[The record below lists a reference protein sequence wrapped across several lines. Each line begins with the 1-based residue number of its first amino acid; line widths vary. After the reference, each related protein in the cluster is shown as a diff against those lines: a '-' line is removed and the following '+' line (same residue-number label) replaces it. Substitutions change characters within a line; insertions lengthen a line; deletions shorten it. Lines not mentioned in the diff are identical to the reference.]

1 MIRQTTI
8 YPLLIILLYIFPS
21 YITANNIFFVKDQ
34 VLNHRLYWWR
44 LLDLA
49 HRICLFDGHGG
60 RDHYMNVECRILGSR
75 DRWEHR
81 WLHIDELYLL
91 PWILFATISSF
102 FDHSVGEISIS
113 TTLVP
118 SLIIIYVS
126 EALSRNLW
134 ANKEIK

>member
-49 HRICLFDGHGG
+49 HRICLFDGRGG
-60 RDHYMNVECRILGSR
+60 RDHYMNVGCRILGSR
-75 DRWEHR
+75 DRWARH

>member
-60 RDHYMNVECRILGSR
+60 RDHYMNVGCRILGSR